1 MRFRTSRETDRGVD
15 QDVAGETDVTVFENR
30 RALPRAWLVGEIVP
44 MPDDQA
50 IGTIKSS
57 RLPDGR
63 RFDAATMAVV
73 DSSAPPP
80 ASHFTPSA
88 SRFAPGASNVIVDRI
103 GDGDIGIRVSSEGAS
118 FLVLSE
124 NAYPGWRARVDGAEV
139 PISRADVTLQG
150 IVVPAGTHRVEF
162 MLESRSLRAGMFVTG
177 GAALAI
183 LALLIV

>member
-1 MRFRTSRETDRGVD
+1 MANGFARCHSHHASEC
-15 QDVAGETDVTVFENR
+15 
-30 RALPRAWLVGEIVP
+30 LLCLV
-44 MPDDQA
+44 
-50 IGTIKSS
+50 
-57 RLPDGR
+57 
-63 RFDAATMAVV
+63 
-73 DSSAPPP
+73 
-80 ASHFTPSA
+80 
-88 SRFAPGASNVIVDRI
+88 PGHAR
-103 GDGDIGIRVSSEGAS
+103 DIGIRVSSEGAS

-124 NAYPGWRARVDGAEV
+124 NAYPGWLARVDGAEV

>member
-1 MRFRTSRETDRGVD
+1 M
-15 QDVAGETDVTVFENR
+15 
-30 RALPRAWLVGEIVP
+30 I
-44 MPDDQA
+44 
-50 IGTIKSS
+50 
-57 RLPDGR
+57 
-63 RFDAATMAVV
+63 
-73 DSSAPPP
+73 
-80 ASHFTPSA
+80 
-88 SRFAPGASNVIVDRI
+88 
-103 GDGDIGIRVSSEGAS
+103 S